1 MFDNNL
7 MTLNLTQQ
15 TKAPLVAIYLL
26 NYSITE
32 KVKSVRIRGYS
43 GPYFPEFTYKT
54 KKFWY
59 LLLHKFWLL

>member
-54 KKFWY
+54 KKF
-59 LLLHKFWLL
+59 